1 VFAAA
6 RGRSTGRWPGRP
18 RRVGRI
24 LPGRAAT
31 LERLL
36 RRSFW
41 KSPPCARRQLDLP
54 AEVVDAAHLV
64 IGHGGHPRG
73 GPRRVRLRLH
83 VARYA
88 AASRVS
94 VWIWRVHSRALP
106 VGAASQNRH
115 RVRCNRNRIPP
126 FGPSAWPPRSSL
138 HALVVVTAVSTRFR
152 HRHLPQ
158 RLAESGA
165 RTSSASTNRGQR
177 TPAHDRILAGGSG
190 NRRSPAACCP
200 AAVRIFWLRRH
211 ARPDEP
217 ARPRRTT
224 RLPRRW
230 R

>member
-1 VFAAA
+1 MLTVRPA
-6 RGRSTGRWPGRP
+6 RLTSTRSYCCSSGTSMNCAQPETAGP
-18 RRVGRI
+18 RRWSTSGRRARARHGRFVGD
-24 LPGRAAT
+24 G
-31 LERLL
+31 E
-36 RRSFW
+36 
-41 KSPPCARRQLDLP
+41 
-54 AEVVDAAHLV
+54 
-64 IGHGGHPRG
+64 GHHRG
-73 GPRRVRLRLH
+73 GPRRVRVRLQA
-83 VARYA
+83 ARRSNPPTRSDVYN
-88 AASRVS
+88 
-94 VWIWRVHSRALP
+94 P
-106 VGAASQNRH
+106 VRDASQNRH